1 MATGPLEGAN
11 VTRMAPPV
19 TDLVEV
25 HKNGPWWPLS
35 SSLAEPMGSA
45 TVGEMLMRDGAS
57 NDIDAT
63 AAALAAVGQPALFG
77 CDASGSI
84 TFADPAIGQLLGV
97 DPSTLIGTCRV
108 SDLLDASELAARAE
122 TLGVP
127 V

>member
-1 MATGPLEGAN
+1 MGERQRGDVMRVGP
-11 VTRMAPPV
+11 
-19 TDLVEV
+19 
-25 HKNGPWWPLS
+25 
-35 SSLAEPMGSA
+35 
-45 TVGEMLMRDGAS
+45 S

-63 AAALAAVGQPALFG
+63 AASIAAVGQPALFG

-97 DPSTLIGTCRV
+97 DPATLIGTRRV

-127 V
+127 VGPECLLTVPLVDGRESRVWTLIDVD